1 MTRGSHDFVTRGPQ
15 NVPSRPEAA
24 LRRRESR
31 SPLRV
36 EKPARSRTW
45 RPRLPASER
54 PWPRLARVV
63 LPRENMRSAT
73 RRKAGFSLIELMVA
87 VAIIGTLASMAIPS
101 FQRMQLRSRAAE
113 GRTNLASLRT
123 SQEGYFAEFGTY
135 IGAAPTPAAIP
146 SGSRVPWP
154 GGLGFDTIGW
164 LPDGAIQFQY
174 AVTIPGG
181 GGGVWS
187 YTAEAASDLDEDG
200 QINLWGYVKQD
211 AVGVG
216 VVGVLG
222 CQDTGVWDAFTGT
235 PTIVQI
241 VGPCDAVS
249 GQSVF

>member
-1 MTRGSHDFVTRGPQ
+1 MRS
-15 NVPSRPEAA
+15 A
-24 LRRRESR
+24 LRRK
-31 SPLRV
+31 V
-36 EKPARSRTW
+36 
-45 RPRLPASER
+45 
-54 PWPRLARVV
+54 
-63 LPRENMRSAT
+63 
-73 RRKAGFSLIELMVA
+73 GFSLIELMVA

-101 FQRMQLRSRAAE
+101 FQRMQLRTRAAE

-135 IGAAPTPAAIP
+135 VGAAPTPPAIP
-146 SGSRVPWP
+146 SGGRVPWP
-154 GGLGFDTIGW
+154 GSPGFDTVGW

-181 GGGVWS
+181 AGGVWS

-200 QINLWGYVKQD
+200 RTNVWGYVKQD
-211 AVGVG
+211 AAGVG

-235 PTIVQI
+235 PTITEI